1 MRQTDSDSVDREA
14 AVWLAELPGAD
25 RENETVRMR
34 LLRVGRQ
41 LDRML
46 AAIAT
51 RHGMTL
57 GDWETLSVLRRSGR
71 PYSVSPSGLAR
82 ALEVT
87 VGTISVRIDRLQRA
101 GLVEAEASNPTDA
114 RVKPVRLTEKG
125 HTVWHSATQER
136 LAIEQSL
143 LSRALKP
150 AAVNRLNGLLR
161 RLMIA
166 MESELGPPPRRHDDG
181 G

>member
-1 MRQTDSDSVDREA
+1 MRLADSDSVDREA
-14 AVWLAELPGAD
+14 AVWLAELPGVD
-25 RENETVRMR
+25 PGNETVRMR

-41 LDRML
+41 FDRML

-57 GDWETLSVLRRSGR
+57 GDWETLSVLRRSGQ
-71 PYSVSPSGLAR
+71 PYSLSPSALAR

-87 VGTISVRIDRLQRA
+87 VGTVSVRIDRLQRA
-101 GLVEAEASNPTDA
+101 GLVEAEAKNRADA

-125 HTVWHSATQER
+125 HTFWRNATQDR
-136 LAIEQSL
+136 VAIEQSL
-143 LSRALKP
+143 LTRALKP
-150 AAVNRLNGLLR
+150 AAVNQLNRLLR

-166 MESELGPPPRRHDDG
+166 LESELGPPPRRHDDG

>member
-1 MRQTDSDSVDREA
+1 MPRANSDSVDREA
-14 AVWLAELPGAD
+14 AGWLAELPD
-25 RENETVRMR
+25 VDPENETARMR
-34 LLRVGRQ
+34 LLRIGRQ
-41 LDRML
+41 FDRML

-71 PYSVSPSGLAR
+71 PYSVPPSTLAR

-87 VGTISVRIDRLQRA
+87 VGTVSVRIDRLQRA
-101 GLVEAEASNPTDA
+101 GLVEAEASNGSDA
-114 RVKPVRLTEKG
+114 RLKPVRLTDKG
-125 HTVWHSATQER
+125 QSAWREATRER
-136 LAIEQSL
+136 VAIEQTL
-143 LSRALKP
+143 LSTALNP
-150 AAVNRLNGLLR
+150 AAVNQLNRLLR

-166 MESELGPPPRRHDDG
+166 LEAEMGPPPRRDDDG